1 MKKESEK
8 KALVALLFINCMAA
22 LEVQSN
28 LPQATTSK
36 CEELVVAYARW
47 SLTRALLHKV
57 FYEKC
62 GQTYFLERIICMQ
75 FLCFSIGKS
84 VLFLK
89 VLLIL

>member
-47 SLTRALLHKV
+47 SLTRGGRLREPYCTRSLK
-57 FYEKC
+57 
-62 GQTYFLERIICMQ
+62 RR
-75 FLCFSIGKS
+75 S
-84 VLFLK
+84 VDKPTFWRESFACSFF
-89 VLLIL
+89 VLA

>member
-8 KALVALLFINCMAA
+8 KALVALLFLNCMAA
-22 LEVQSN
+22 LTT
-28 LPQATTSK
+28 ATTSK

-57 FYEKC
+57 FYEEKC